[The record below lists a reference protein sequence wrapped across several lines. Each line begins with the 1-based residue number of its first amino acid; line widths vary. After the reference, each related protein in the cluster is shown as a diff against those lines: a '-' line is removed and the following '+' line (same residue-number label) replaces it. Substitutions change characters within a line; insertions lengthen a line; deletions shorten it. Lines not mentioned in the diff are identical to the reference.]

1 MADRN
6 TVYDLLH
13 EDELLAQLAEECS
26 EAAKAALKL
35 RRVRNGANPTPVSEE
50 DAFSNLVEEL
60 ADIYLCSI
68 VLFGGELDDDDPC
81 NMCDAVGDRMV
92 EIMEQKLARWKY
104 RLMKKE
110 EVDVPEE

>member
-6 TVYDLLH
+6 TVYDLLP

-50 DAFSNLVEEL
+50 DAFSNLVEGL
-60 ADIYLCSI
+60 PTSTFAPLCYS
-68 VLFGGELDDDDPC
+68 
-81 NMCDAVGDRMV
+81 AVSWTMTTHAICAMMS
-92 EIMEQKLARWKY
+92 ET
-104 RLMKKE
+104 
-110 EVDVPEE
+110 P

>member
-6 TVYDLLH
+6 TVYDLLP

-68 VLFGGELDDDDPC
+68 VLFGGELDDDD
-81 NMCDAVGDRMV
+81 GDSIV
-92 EIMEQKLARWKY
+92 EIMEQKLARWKS
-104 RLMKKE
+104 RLASRE
-110 EVDVPEE
+110 ETKNDV